1 MAIPA
6 LLEDSASVRKL
17 EVMTRRI
24 VNDVMAGEYHS
35 VFRGQGMDFSE
46 VREYQPGD
54 DIRTI
59 DWNVTAR
66 TGFPHVKRYVEEREL
81 TVMFLVDVSGS
92 TLFGSQLRRKRP
104 YAALVTAVLAFSAI
118 RNNDRVGLMLFSDQV
133 ERYIQPR
140 KGRKHGLRVITELL
154 EQPASK
160 GTDITLALDT
170 LNRLQRRRAVV
181 FLISDF
187 QQADIRRSL
196 AITNR
201 RHDLIAININDPAE
215 YSLPNVGI
223 IEVEDAESGE
233 RHLLD
238 TSSARIRRS
247 VESALAQR
255 RSSVSRM
262 LRQLKID
269 QIELRTDRDF
279 DRPLISFFERRHR
292 RMAHG

>member
-92 TLFGSQLRRKRP
+92 TLFGAQPRRKRP

-154 EQPASK
+154 EEPAGR
-160 GTDITLALDT
+160 GTDITHALET
-170 LNRLQRRRAVV
+170 LNSLQRRKAVV

-187 QQADIRRSL
+187 QQEGIRRAL
-196 AITNR
+196 AVTNR
-201 RHDLIAININDPAE
+201 RHDLIAISITDPSEIAI
-215 YSLPNVGI
+215 PDIGI
-223 IEVEDAESGE
+223 VEVEDAESGQ
-233 RHLLD
+233 RLLVD
-238 TSSARIRRS
+238 TSSARVRHR
-247 VESALAQR
+247 VEEALAAR
-255 RSSVSRM
+255 RQNVSRM
-262 LRQLKID
+262 LKQLKID

-279 DRPLISFFERRHR
+279 DRPLINFFERRHR